1 MGEKL
6 KTQTVSFNGLFDNN
20 DKSTYLAP
28 EKRYEN
34 LTTRQI
40 NATEL
45 VVNKTPSQAEVN
57 NQDVKKP
64 SVLKNTNVEKIN
76 PYYSYM
82 PKFYKAEIRHARF
95 GFILALTLFLVV
107 LAGSGLLVALTL
119 TTWKESLSPWIL
131 ILLIIP
137 LAITSILL
145 AVNTNRFRSFLQE
158 ARTINFRDEKVL
170 SINVQKLYR
179 RLKTSWIDI
188 TWFSCMIYI
197 LMLLGILVDAIV
209 VIFANNPHLHF
220 AAFWA
225 AKDLGNYTYVTCFWA
240 FLTMFGLVA
249 LNHILTLIGN
259 YLRASNI
266 DNYYNFSIVDPVE
279 LAEIK
284 KRKNKRDMII
294 FFAVIGTFIFLTWLI
309 VHLIIKKRSEKVQAT
324 VSV

>member
-119 TTWKESLSPWIL
+119 TT
-131 ILLIIP
+131 
-137 LAITSILL
+137 
-145 AVNTNRFRSFLQE
+145 
-158 ARTINFRDEKVL
+158 
-170 SINVQKLYR
+170 
-179 RLKTSWIDI
+179 
-188 TWFSCMIYI
+188 
-197 LMLLGILVDAIV
+197 
-209 VIFANNPHLHF
+209 
-220 AAFWA
+220 
-225 AKDLGNYTYVTCFWA
+225 
-240 FLTMFGLVA
+240 
-249 LNHILTLIGN
+249 
-259 YLRASNI
+259 
-266 DNYYNFSIVDPVE
+266 
-279 LAEIK
+279 
-284 KRKNKRDMII
+284 
-294 FFAVIGTFIFLTWLI
+294 
-309 VHLIIKKRSEKVQAT
+309 
-324 VSV
+324 